1 MLSAVA
7 ACDLLRCFL
16 PTACVQHPS
25 VVTIRYI
32 TILLLHYIPA
42 GAAAS
47 VKLLLYNRVLSS
59 FLFLSLVLPP
69 TDLHDNFIISPV
81 VIPTSSM
88 KNKPRQNSLIFCLED
103 FVK

>member
-1 MLSAVA
+1 MDYSLVA
-7 ACDLLRCFL
+7 LTNTYGTFRYFVFVIETVFVISF
-16 PTACVQHPS
+16 PTKYSTWYV
-25 VVTIRYI
+25 
-32 TILLLHYIPA
+32 LPA

-47 VKLLLYNRVLSS
+47 VKLLRYLYRTLVV
-59 FLFLSLVLPP
+59 SLLV
-69 TDLHDNFIISPV
+69 DLHDNFIISPV